1 MKLKRL
7 IMGVLVLLAGQNV
20 LAQNQQ
26 KYRLRHP
33 NHPIKNCK
41 WLKINM

>member
-20 LAQNQQ
+20 LAQNP
-26 KYRLRHP
+26 RR
-33 NHPIKNCK
+33 NSDR
-41 WLKINM
+41 